1 MVYNNYTY
9 DEKGNIDGEL
19 NIELQVLESGEILTL
34 LSYTEGKIDIDMVV
48 DKILEKQHIKSN

>member
-19 NIELQVLESGEILTL
+19 NIELLVLESGEILTL

-48 DKILEKQHIKSN
+48 DKILEKQYIKSS